1 MQHSAHFAS
10 IQPSVVIVKKVD
22 YSPINLGNAN
32 INIDGGIDLHVP
44 GVLEERATTG
54 IDDPDNLVFDASF
67 G

>member
-22 YSPINLGNAN
+22 YSPINVANAN

-44 GVLEERATTG
+44 GMLEERTTTG